1 MSINYEAYDKNKS
14 LSRNKSNDDF
24 KYNVLQ
30 KSAQK
35 IMMKKNNSTFYRN
48 SNSINDSIQPNK
60 RLNTIENEPVNSKYN
75 SKYFNVTNNFNS
87 NNNFNNEKQ
96 QRNTRYNSAGR
107 NNQYNDSIVQNKKLE
122 EITNKPIKNKFQNS
136 NDQIRSQIK
145 QINLDE
151 FLKIRKQQNPE
162 HYNDNYINFIKN
174 YYNLAKKENKNFFFD
189 LTIDNNINTI
199 NNQSKNNNKQYNIF
213 KRSNKANNNQFNNQS
228 SNGFNDQ
235 FNMNQI
241 NDQFNNPF
249 NNQLKNQNMNQFNNQ
264 NMNQFINPFNNHLKN
279 QNMNQF
285 NNQNMKQFNLNQQ
298 NRNIGESNGHYNLLI
313 NNPNYFLNL
322 NKNN

>member
-24 KYNVLQ
+24 KNNVLQ
-30 KSAQK
+30 KSAEKIILQK
-35 IMMKKNNSTFYRN
+35 SGSTFYGN

-60 RLNTIENEPVNSKYN
+60 RLNTNENEPVNSKYN
-75 SKYFNVTNNFNS
+75 TKYFNVTNNFNS

-174 YYNLAKKENKNFFFD
+174 YYNLAKRENKNFFFD

-199 NNQSKNNNKQYNIF
+199 NNQSKNNNNQNNIF
-213 KRSNKANNNQFNNQS
+213 RRSFRANNNKSNN
-228 SNGFNDQ
+228 Q
-235 FNMNQI
+235 FNMNQL
-241 NDQFNNPF
+241 
-249 NNQLKNQNMNQFNNQ
+249 NNQYMNQLINQNMN
-264 NMNQFINPFNNHLKN
+264 K
-279 QNMNQF
+279 
-285 NNQNMKQFNLNQQ
+285 FNLNQQ

>member
-24 KYNVLQ
+24 KNNVLQ
-30 KSAQK
+30 KSAEK
-35 IMMKKNNSTFYRN
+35 IILKKSGSTFYGN

-60 RLNTIENEPVNSKYN
+60 RLNTNENEPVNSKYN
-75 SKYFNVTNNFNS
+75 TKYFNVTNNFNS

-199 NNQSKNNNKQYNIF
+199 NNQSKTSLYI
-213 KRSNKANNNQFNNQS
+213 
-228 SNGFNDQ
+228 
-235 FNMNQI
+235 I
-241 NDQFNNPF
+241 Y
-249 NNQLKNQNMNQFNNQ
+249 L
-264 NMNQFINPFNNHLKN
+264 
-279 QNMNQF
+279 
-285 NNQNMKQFNLNQQ
+285 
-298 NRNIGESNGHYNLLI
+298 
-313 NNPNYFLNL
+313 
-322 NKNN
+322 